1 MYNQTIYKFVNH
13 INWLENYNKSDKMK
27 KNILI
32 FSQNHSRRQ
41 KFNRNRTTFKK
52 FNHDDNFPISK
63 GQKTKNRYIIDLE

>member
-32 FSQNHSRRQ
+32 FW
-41 KFNRNRTTFKK
+41 
-52 FNHDDNFPISK
+52 
-63 GQKTKNRYIIDLE
+63 TKNQFNLSAY